1 MVMDSLL
8 TSAIHIPAVLFKS
21 ECDFYIL
28 RKHLREKEQALTPQI
43 NIIQTP
49 STFISLITRTTTPN
63 LAIKLCCLSASHMPA
78 KLALLSSKG
87 NTTDKVEYC
96 LPPVDISRA
105 TSPRVCLLCIDKKCR
120 GSWSDGIP
128 LGNHDDSQQNSLE
141 HSTILINRRR
151 MTINVRTVCFIFL
164 YMERKRG
171 GKAKA
176 RVGCWLLPRLRVKAV
191 PALPKSVVLNPWVMT
206 PLGIEQSFHRKHR
219 GLHDNP

>member
-28 RKHLREKEQALTPQI
+28 CKHLREKEQALTPQI

-63 LAIKLCCLSASHMPA
+63 FAIKLCYLSASHMPA

-105 TSPRVCLLCIDKKCR
+105 TSPRVCLLCIDKKCH

-128 LGNHDDSQQNSLE
+128 LCNHDHSQQNSLE
-141 HSTILINRRR
+141 HSKILINRKR
-151 MTINVRTVCFIFL
+151 MTINLRTVCFIFL
-164 YMERKRG
+164 YMERKCG

-176 RVGCWLLPRLRVKAV
+176 RVGCWLLSRLKVKAV

-206 PLGIEQSFHRKHR
+206 PLGTEQYFYRKHR
-219 GLHDNP
+219 DLNGNP

>member
-1 MVMDSLL
+1 MVTDSLL

-28 RKHLREKEQALTPQI
+28 RKHLREKEQALTPQV

-63 LAIKLCCLSASHMPA
+63 FAIKLCCLSASHMPA

-120 GSWSDGIP
+120 GSRSDGIP
-128 LGNHDDSQQNSLE
+128 LSNCDDSQQNSLE
-141 HSTILINRRR
+141 HSRILINRRR
-151 MTINVRTVCFIFL
+151 MTISLRTVCFIFL

-171 GKAKA
+171 GKVKA

-191 PALPKSVVLNPWVMT
+191 LALPKSVVLNPWVMT
-206 PLGIEQSFHRKHR
+206 PLGIEQSFSQKTQRFT
-219 GLHDNP
+219 